1 MTTKSTKPKSPPTPS
16 RPLGDSI
23 ADVKKLYA
31 EYSHGTFAKAEIASQ
46 LGISA
51 TSGPFAARLFT
62 LKAFGLIDQNGADY
76 TVSSKFISLNS
87 TDSGDAKFKQTALAA
102 IRGSDTF
109 RELLDEFKN
118 KLPSVDAIA
127 SRLETQK
134 KFNADRAKTAASVL
148 EKSLRYAG
156 VLDSSNNI
164 LPVRDGTSDSGNS
177 KGNGSTGR
185 AQETR
190 VVEDSSVVHNDGPLP
205 PDTLSMEIP
214 VGESRR
220 VVIRY
225 PRDLS
230 SDEAKKVGNVLNAV
244 VG

>member
-1 MTTKSTKPKSPPTPS
+1 MNTKSNKPKSPPTPS
-16 RPLGDSI
+16 RPLGDSVD
-23 ADVKKLYA
+23 DVKKLYA
-31 EYSHGTFAKAEIASQ
+31 EYSHGTFAKAEIASK

-62 LKAFGLIDQNGADY
+62 LKAFGLISQNGAAY
-76 TVSSKFISLNS
+76 TVSDTFMALNS
-87 TDSGDAKFKQTALAA
+87 TDPSDAKFKQTALNA

-109 RELLDEFKN
+109 KELLDELKN
-118 KLPSVDAIA
+118 KLPSVDAVA
-127 SRLETQK
+127 GRLETQK
-134 KFNADRAKTAASVL
+134 KFNANRAKAAANIL

-164 LPVRDGTSDSGNS
+164 LPVRDGASGS
-177 KGNGSTGR
+177 VGRQGGGSTER
-185 AQETR
+185 TQETQGT
-190 VVEDSSVVHNDGPLP
+190 EDSSVVHNDGPLP

-214 VGESRR
+214 VGENRM